1 MNQPSLYLLD
11 TNTVS
16 YILNGRSILARQTF
30 LQRKVQGSIAVS
42 ALTQAET
49 LFGLER
55 KTGATRFRSA
65 VQEFFDGLPILP
77 WDHHVAPIYAR
88 LRMRLT
94 AGGISLSAIDMLLA
108 AQASSLNATLVTTHK
123 AFAHV
128 VPLLRIE
135 NWATDL

>member
-1 MNQPSLYLLD
+1 MNQPSLFLLD

-30 LQRKVQGSIAVS
+30 LQRKSQGSIAVS

-55 KTGATRFRSA
+55 KAGAVRFRST
-65 VQEFFDGLPILP
+65 VEEFFDGLPVLP
-77 WDHHVAPIYAR
+77 WDQQVAPVYAR
-88 LRMRLT
+88 LRMRLGS
-94 AGGISLSAIDMLLA
+94 AGINLSAIDMLLA
-108 AQASSLNATLVTTHK
+108 AQASSLDATLVTADK
-123 AFAHV
+123 AFAHT